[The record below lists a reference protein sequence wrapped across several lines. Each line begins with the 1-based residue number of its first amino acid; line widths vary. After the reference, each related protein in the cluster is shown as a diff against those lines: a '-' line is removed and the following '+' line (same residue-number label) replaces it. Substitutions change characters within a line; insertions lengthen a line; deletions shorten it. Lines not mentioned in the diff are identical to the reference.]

1 MRLNWFSPLPPVSGA
16 AADCSR
22 RLLPLLHGRAEVT
35 VWTEQSAW
43 DRALERYA
51 AVRRL
56 DRDAV
61 PWAEINEADASVY
74 HLGAG
79 AGPDAGAATL
89 SGQHPGIVVLHG
101 AAEPGTLDVA
111 LAVVVQDRGR
121 FEDLRRADERPVV
134 YAPPADVTGLADAV
148 LRLAAE
154 AGALSGA
161 LLARD
166 LAQQAAAEVGVWMN
180 AASAS
185 FWLRELAEEIR
196 VVSVPPESVPAACD
210 QPRRA
215 A

>member
-1 MRLNWFSPLPPVSGA
+1 MRVNWFSPLPPVSGA

-35 VWTEQSAW
+35 VWTEQSVW
-43 DRALERYA
+43 DRTLERYA
-51 AVRRL
+51 AVQCL

-61 PWAEINEADASVY
+61 PWAEVNDADATVY

-79 AGPDAGAATL
+79 AGPDAGAAAL
-89 SGQHPGIVVLHG
+89 SGLHPGIVVLHG
-101 AAEPGTLDVA
+101 EAEPGTLDAA
-111 LAVVVQDRGR
+111 LAVVVQDREQFDR
-121 FEDLRRADERPVV
+121 LRREDRWPVV
-134 YAPPADVTGLADAV
+134 YAPAGDAEV
-148 LRLAAE
+148 LLRLAAE
-154 AGALSGA
+154 AGALSGE

-166 LAQQAAAEVGVWMN
+166 LVRQAAAEVGVWMD

-196 VVSVPPESVPAACD
+196 VVCVKPESATCD